1 MLPINTSHKQE
12 IKAIQR
18 ACSYLFPPEKIFDLK
33 FLKQINEFILK
44 QAYLKQIRYC
54 HPAAS
59 VGDPQSRLDK
69 KLDYLRKAR
78 AAFDFLVDRVKMGA
92 ADNGPRPK
100 GKIIAVG
107 GAKGGI
113 GKSMFAA
120 NLSVFLAQRGYKT
133 VAMDL
138 DLGGANL
145 TLYLGDKYILD
156 RTINDFLEKK
166 VPSLADIMI
175 PSRYGPMMIG
185 GNSSDLGAANI
196 HHAKKMK
203 LMRAVRDLEA
213 DYIVLDLGGD
223 TSFNMLDFFLLG
235 DYGLVI
241 TTPDSAS
248 YIGAYQFLK
257 TALFRKL
264 NRISGPEA
272 ENDKIDGK
280 ELAGLLRDSTQSSEF
295 PAVRTI
301 SELLH
306 KVIDHDPLD
315 LPLALQPIIDYNPH
329 LIVNRVKNAV
339 QSRQVVQT
347 ITSLADKTL
356 SIHLESA
363 GSIRKFPEIED
374 NLRNPGPLVAQA
386 PKGKMAHDIGNIAAR
401 IGLLA

>member
-1 MLPINTSHKQE
+1 MLPIKTYHKQE
-12 IKAIQR
+12 IKEIQR

-44 QAYLKQIRYC
+44 QSYLKQIRYC

-69 KLDYLRKAR
+69 KLLYLQKAR
-78 AAFDFLVDRVKMGA
+78 AAFDFLVARLKTETTNNVV
-92 ADNGPRPK
+92 RPK

-113 GKSMFAA
+113 GKSMFSA
-120 NLSVFLAQRGYKT
+120 NLSVFLARKGYRT

-156 RTINDFLEKK
+156 RTINDFLDKK
-166 VPSLADIMI
+166 VPSLSAIMI

-185 GNSSDLGAANI
+185 GDSSDLGAANI
-196 HHAKKMK
+196 HYAKKMK
-203 LMRAVRDLEA
+203 LIKAIRDLEA

-235 DYGLVI
+235 DYGLVL

-264 NRISGPEA
+264 NRVSGQEA
-272 ENDKIDGK
+272 ENDRIDDK
-280 ELAGLLRDSTQSSEF
+280 ALADLLQNSTQSSDH

-301 SELLH
+301 SELLQ
-306 KVIDHDPLD
+306 KVTDHDPLD
-315 LPLALQPIIDYNPH
+315 LPLALQPIIDFNPY
-329 LIVNRVKNAV
+329 LVVNRAKNAT
-339 QSRQVVQT
+339 QSQQVTQT
-347 ITSLADKTL
+347 ITSLAEKTL
-356 SIHLESA
+356 SIHIESA

-374 NLRNPGPLVAQA
+374 NLRNLAPLVAQN
-386 PKGKMAHDIGNIAAR
+386 PNGKMARDISNIAAN
-401 IGLLA
+401 IGLLP